1 VLALRSRRVVTP
13 EGTRPATVV
22 VDGERIAAVEPYDV
36 PFEHGRV
43 EDLGELALLPGLVD
57 THVHLNEPG
66 RTEWEGF
73 STATAAAAA
82 GGITT
87 LVDMPL
93 NCIPATTTVSALKA
107 KRRAAE
113 GQLVVDVGFYGGVI
127 PGNADHLEPLIDA
140 GVLGFKAFLIESGV
154 DELPHV
160 GAEDLRIALPK
171 LAARGVPLLAHCE
184 LDLGAPS
191 PSDPQSRRGQPPTD
205 SQSRRGQPPTDPR
218 RYRDYLASRPR
229 AWEEAAIALL
239 AELGE
244 ATGARVHVVHLAC
257 ADALGLVAEARARG
271 VKLSVETCPHYLSF
285 DAETIPDGDPRF
297 KCAPPIRER
306 DQREGLWRGLRE
318 GLVDF
323 VVSDHSP
330 CAPALKRMAEGDVAG
345 AWGGIAGLQLGLSAT
360 HTEARARGFSLD
372 AIARWMC
379 DAPARFVGLAK
390 KGRIEVGFD
399 ADLVAFDP
407 EARFAVDRRAILHRH
422 DLTPYEGLTLRGAVR
437 ATWLRGERAY
447 DARVGSWTFSR
458 VRGRIL
464 A

>member
-1 VLALRSRRVVTP
+1 MLALRSRRVVTP

-22 VDGERIAAVEPYDV
+22 IDGERIAGVEPYELVFDR
-36 PFEHGRV
+36 GRI

-93 NCIPATTTVSALKA
+93 NCIPATTNVDALNK

-127 PGNADHLEPLIDA
+127 PGNADQLEPLIDA
-140 GVLGFKAFLIESGV
+140 GVLGFKAFLVESGV

-160 GAEDLRIALPK
+160 GASDLRLALPK

-184 LDLGAPS
+184 LDLGV
-191 PSDPQSRRGQPPTD
+191 PSDSG
-205 SQSRRGQPPTDPR
+205 PTDPR

-229 AWEEAAIALL
+229 AWEEAAIRLL
-239 AELGE
+239 AELGDS
-244 ATGARVHVVHLAC
+244 TGARVHVVHLAC
-257 ADALGLVAEARARG
+257 ADALSIVADARARG
-271 VKLSVETCPHYLSF
+271 VRLSVETCPHYLSF
-285 DAETIPDGDPRF
+285 AAETIPDGDPRF

-306 DQREGLWRGLRE
+306 DQQEGLWRGLRE

-330 CAPALKRMAEGDVAG
+330 CAPALKRMTEGDVAG

-360 HTEARARGFSLD
+360 HTEASARGFGLD
-372 AIARWMC
+372 DLARWMC
-379 DAPARFVGLAK
+379 DAPARFVGLAR
-390 KGRIEVGFD
+390 KGRIATGFD

-407 EARFAVDRRAILHRH
+407 DARFTVDRRAILHRH
-422 DLTPYEGLTLRGAVR
+422 DLTPYEGRTLRGAVR

-447 DARVGSWTFSR
+447 DARVGSWSFSR
-458 VRGRIL
+458 VRGRTL
-464 A
+464 S